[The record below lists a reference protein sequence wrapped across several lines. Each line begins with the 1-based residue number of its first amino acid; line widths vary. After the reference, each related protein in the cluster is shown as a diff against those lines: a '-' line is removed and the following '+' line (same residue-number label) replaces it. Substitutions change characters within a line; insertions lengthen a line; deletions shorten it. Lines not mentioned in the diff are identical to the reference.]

1 MTDWRVKSAKNSVA
15 LLIAAGI
22 DPIPVEMIART
33 CGLEDDQV
41 VRDEVARLMTRVPPN
56 ADSGCEAK

>member
-1 MTDWRVKSAKNSVA
+1 MSDWRVKSAKNSVA

-33 CGLEDDQV
+33 CGLEDAQI
-41 VRDEVARLMTRVPPN
+41 VRDEVARLKALVPPN
-56 ADSGCEAK
+56 SDSGCEAK